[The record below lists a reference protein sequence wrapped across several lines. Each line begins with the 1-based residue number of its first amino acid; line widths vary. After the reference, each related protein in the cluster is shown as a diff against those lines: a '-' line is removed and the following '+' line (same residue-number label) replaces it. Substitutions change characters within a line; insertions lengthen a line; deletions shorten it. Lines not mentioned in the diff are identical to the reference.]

1 MAERLGVYHHMM
13 DILSPSEVYSIA
25 DYQRDVRKCIDE
37 LVVCGKLPLLVGGSG
52 LYIDAVIKDYR
63 FEGAKRDDNVEAR
76 YQHLSDEELHQ
87 HLEQLDK
94 NAASTIHPHNRK
106 RVLRAFELESSP
118 IAKDS
123 RAYRE
128 DYYYNTLVIF
138 LNDEREALYQR
149 INQRVLQM
157 IDAGL
162 IEEVS
167 SIGEDNF
174 SLTSRVAIGYKECLS
189 YLNGVISREIGS
201 SIHIVDSFLILK
213 WCLILYNRRGEKMK
227 QRLPL
232 LFAILCISS
241 ALMWGAFSCLSIEQ
255 KGESQEEVVS
265 QIAPLAESAI
275 VMDMRTTRVLY
286 AYHEKKKM
294 LPASITKI
302 LTCITCLEY
311 YQLDDLV
318 VVGKEVLQSEG
329 SAIYL
334 KIGDVISIRVLLYG

>member
-1 MAERLGVYHHMM
+1 MKQVVVITGPTAVGKTKLAIAIAQRFHTDIINGDAYQIYKNMNIGTAKPSMAERLGVYHHMM

-106 RVLRAFELESSP
+106 RVLRAIELASSP

-189 YLNGVISREIGS
+189 YLNGDISKEEMIEPIHKNS
-201 SIHIVDSFLILK
+201 SQTSIH
-213 WCLILYNRRGEKMK
+213 
-227 QRLPL
+227 
-232 LFAILCISS
+232 
-241 ALMWGAFSCLSIEQ
+241 
-255 KGESQEEVVS
+255 
-265 QIAPLAESAI
+265 
-275 VMDMRTTRVLY
+275 
-286 AYHEKKKM
+286 
-294 LPASITKI
+294 
-302 LTCITCLEY
+302 
-311 YQLDDLV
+311 LV
-318 VVGKEVLQSEG
+318 
-329 SAIYL
+329 
-334 KIGDVISIRVLLYG
+334 